1 MTQDGIDGS
10 ALKASFGDGRRW
22 SVLTGSS
29 DEKRVNER
37 LNDCRDGAADVEVAW
52 A

>member
-1 MTQDGIDGS
+1 MMHDDFDGS

-29 DEKRVNER
+29 DEKE
-37 LNDCRDGAADVEVAW
+37 
-52 A
+52 